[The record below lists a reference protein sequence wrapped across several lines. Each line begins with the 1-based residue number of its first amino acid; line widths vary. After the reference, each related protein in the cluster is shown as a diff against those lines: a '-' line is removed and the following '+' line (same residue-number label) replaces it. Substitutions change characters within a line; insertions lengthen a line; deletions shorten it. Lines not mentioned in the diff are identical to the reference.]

1 MRGDLECQQRKM
13 VRRPVRRDGMP
24 GWSSRT
30 EQELDRMGVD
40 DAPSLR
46 FEVSSTA
53 EVYELFG
60 ALGKS

>member
-1 MRGDLECQQRKM
+1 M
-13 VRRPVRRDGMP
+13 VRRLVRRDEMP
-24 GWSSRT
+24 EWSSRT
-30 EQELDRMGVD
+30 EQELDRVGVD